1 MILINCY
8 KIAVLIARFGVGQN
22 LYIYKQTLKAPAN
35 DWTAAVTDWY
45 DEVALFRNKD
55 VQPFAFSTAT
65 GHYTQVVW
73 STTDKVSGSVSF
85 KFLKKRTLPFRLD
98 AVPPPTGMVSGT
110 PLYTPVTMGPMET
123 SSEEQCTNRSDREE
137 CDVS

>member
-1 MILINCY
+1 MLSLLRSCHDLHDTGSRLNLSSAYRGNDFSLVRTITLIICY
-8 KIAVLIARFGVGQN
+8 KIAVLIVRFGVGQN

-73 STTDKVSGSVSF
+73 STTDKVRGV
-85 KFLKKRTLPFRLD
+85 
-98 AVPPPTGMVSGT
+98 
-110 PLYTPVTMGPMET
+110 
-123 SSEEQCTNRSDREE
+123 RSL
-137 CDVS
+137 

>member
-1 MILINCY
+1 MTYMTPAHGSTYHQHIGERFLFCTRPCEKYYINKLLKY
-8 KIAVLIARFGVGQN
+8 LYFRFGVGQN

-45 DEVALFRNKD
+45 DEVTLFRNKD

-73 STTDKVSGSVSF
+73 STTDKVRS
-85 KFLKKRTLPFRLD
+85 
-98 AVPPPTGMVSGT
+98 PPPC
-110 PLYTPVTMGPMET
+110 ET
-123 SSEEQCTNRSDREE
+123 NIIQG
-137 CDVS
+137 

>member
-1 MILINCY
+1 MTYMTRTHGSTYHQHIGERFLVCTQPCEKYCNDHLL
-8 KIAVLIARFGVGQN
+8 KHFLIARFGVGQN

-73 STTDKVSGSVSF
+73 STTDKV
-85 KFLKKRTLPFRLD
+85 R
-98 AVPPPTGMVSGT
+98 
-110 PLYTPVTMGPMET
+110 
-123 SSEEQCTNRSDREE
+123 SS
-137 CDVS
+137 